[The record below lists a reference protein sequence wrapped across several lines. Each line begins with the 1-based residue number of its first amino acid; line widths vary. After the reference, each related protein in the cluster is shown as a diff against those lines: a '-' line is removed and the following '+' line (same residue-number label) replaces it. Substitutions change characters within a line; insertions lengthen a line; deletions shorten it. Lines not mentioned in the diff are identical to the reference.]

1 MHAKVSVGVGVHSKL
16 KDSTVFL
23 DFQIRI
29 LNFIKIRSMMAK
41 FFNGKSD
48 INLLTP
54 NVNYRGRTA
63 PLTSKVAFYI
73 RIQQI

>member
-1 MHAKVSVGVGVHSKL
+1 
-16 KDSTVFL
+16 
-23 DFQIRI
+23 
-29 LNFIKIRSMMAK
+29 MAK